1 MKQYLIEIYNLLGA
15 DKKKLPLIFLLFV
28 ISSLLDVIGIGL
40 IGPYFAA
47 IVDPNLSESFLINI
61 RNFTGISLSSE
72 KFILYCSVFILII
85 FTLKSFI
92 LLLNNWFIIKFSTTQ
107 QARLSGE
114 LMWAYLNMP
123 YENYLLRNSSEYI
136 HSVQILTKEYAN
148 AVIQSVLRLVC
159 DGILV
164 LAIISILAWTNLS
177 ALIILALLLGFSV
190 FFYDVFFHKKI
201 TLLGQKA
208 NKTLTKLIQTVNE
221 GISGLKEIRVLGR
234 EEYFHSEVKY
244 FAKKYGHLQTVSQI
258 ISTSPRPLLEIVII
272 FFFTSSISILII
284 TNQDITSILPTVAV
298 FSVAA
303 IRLIP
308 AANVISTSLIKLRN
322 KRDSV
327 KRLTSDVLTYMSA
340 SNKALYKNNSTIAN
354 DDFRKLSIKNI
365 TFSYPKTNIK
375 VINNLSIDINQ
386 GESIGIIG
394 VSGSGKSTLI
404 DILLGLLIPQHGEI
418 TYNDNKLSE
427 KLTGWRRHV
436 GFIPQDIFLLDATL
450 KKNIALGVDVIDQ
463 KKLDLAIK
471 KSRLEELVRIMP
483 KGFDTII
490 GERGMRL
497 SGGQKQRI
505 ALARSFYHNKAVLVL
520 DEATSALDN
529 ETEQEIVDEIKQF
542 KGEKT
547 LIVVAHRLSTL
558 RHCDKI
564 YRIESG
570 RIVEQGTPSEIL

>member
-190 FFYDVFFHKKI
+190 FFYD
-201 TLLGQKA
+201 
-208 NKTLTKLIQTVNE
+208 N
-221 GISGLKEIRVLGR
+221 R
-234 EEYFHSEVKY
+234 
-244 FAKKYGHLQTVSQI
+244 
-258 ISTSPRPLLEIVII
+258 
-272 FFFTSSISILII
+272 
-284 TNQDITSILPTVAV
+284 
-298 FSVAA
+298 
-303 IRLIP
+303 
-308 AANVISTSLIKLRN
+308 
-322 KRDSV
+322 
-327 KRLTSDVLTYMSA
+327 
-340 SNKALYKNNSTIAN
+340 
-354 DDFRKLSIKNI
+354 
-365 TFSYPKTNIK
+365 
-375 VINNLSIDINQ
+375 
-386 GESIGIIG
+386 
-394 VSGSGKSTLI
+394 
-404 DILLGLLIPQHGEI
+404 
-418 TYNDNKLSE
+418 
-427 KLTGWRRHV
+427 
-436 GFIPQDIFLLDATL
+436 
-450 KKNIALGVDVIDQ
+450 
-463 KKLDLAIK
+463 
-471 KSRLEELVRIMP
+471 
-483 KGFDTII
+483 
-490 GERGMRL
+490 
-497 SGGQKQRI
+497 
-505 ALARSFYHNKAVLVL
+505 
-520 DEATSALDN
+520 
-529 ETEQEIVDEIKQF
+529 
-542 KGEKT
+542 
-547 LIVVAHRLSTL
+547 
-558 RHCDKI
+558 
-564 YRIESG
+564 
-570 RIVEQGTPSEIL
+570 